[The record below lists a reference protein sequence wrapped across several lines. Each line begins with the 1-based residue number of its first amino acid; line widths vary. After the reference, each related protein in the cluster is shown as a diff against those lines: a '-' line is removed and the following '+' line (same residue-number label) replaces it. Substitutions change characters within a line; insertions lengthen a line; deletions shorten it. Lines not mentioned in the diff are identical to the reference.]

1 MKNINVIGTKYN
13 YRSVLS
19 VYKPVLILLQIT
31 GFDFKVFKF
40 RPSFNIIIKI
50 YYICLL
56 ICTLYITIFC
66 FILDLTY
73 HVWTILEYSISIIIL
88 MFYKS
93 KLTKFFNEM
102 TKIDVY
108 LRVHRK
114 HYVEHKNRTYIY
126 TIFLWIVRLIY
137 CCFYFSMFS
146 FPKKFFYYII
156 LHLSSFALDMNRV
169 WRFILLDTVRY
180 RLKLLRIRLEEDPHC
195 NYYLYVK
202 NRRNYN
208 ENKIQ
213 FCLYLYR
220 RIADMVDL
228 ITPELLNGSI
238 FVSVVC
244 SLPKLIINVY
254 HILLVIEG
262 HEETFSA
269 GFIVMH
275 IFQICFFIFSPC
287 IVVEMYAVEVEKM
300 RLFLMHRL
308 IDEKDPKIKEDLQLF
323 LNYTSLRTFS
333 YKIWRCFP
341 VNISLPIDIANMS
354 TSYVIVLINFTHLY
368 G

>member
-1 MKNINVIGTKYN
+1 MKSLNAIGFKYG
-13 YRSVLS
+13 SVLS
-19 VYKPVLILLQIT
+19 VYRPVLILLQIT
-31 GFDFKVFKF
+31 GFDFKIIKFKPAF
-40 RPSFNIIIKI
+40 DVIIKI
-50 YYICLL
+50 YYVFLL
-56 ICTLYITIFC
+56 ICTLYSTIIC
-66 FILDLTY
+66 FVLDLTY
-73 HVWTILEYSISIIIL
+73 HVWSLLEYGISIMIL

-93 KLTKFFNEM
+93 RLTKFFSEM
-102 TKIDVY
+102 SKIDIY

-114 HYVEHKNRTYIY
+114 HYIEHKNRTYVY
-126 TIFLWIVRLIY
+126 TIFLWVVRIIY
-137 CCFYFSMFS
+137 CGVYISVFS
-146 FPKKFFYYII
+146 FPKNFFFFVI
-156 LHLSSFALDMNRV
+156 LHFSSFALDLNRV

-180 RLKLLRIRLEEDPHC
+180 RLNLLRLRLEEDPEC

-202 NRRNYN
+202 DMRSCK
-208 ENKIQ
+208 ENKIR

-262 HEETFSA
+262 HESSDTA

-275 IFQICFFIFSPC
+275 MCQICFFIFSPC
-287 IVVEMYAVEVEKM
+287 IVVEMYAMEVEKL
-300 RLFLMHRL
+300 RLFLMHRI
-308 IDEKDPKIKEDLQLF
+308 IDEKDPKIKEDLDVF
-323 LNYTSLRTFS
+323 LNYTSIRTFRF
-333 YKIWRCFP
+333 KIWRCFP
-341 VNISLPIDIANMS
+341 VNISLPIDVANMC
-354 TSYVIVLINFTHLY
+354 TSYVIVIINFTHLY

>member
-1 MKNINVIGTKYN
+1 
-13 YRSVLS
+13 
-19 VYKPVLILLQIT
+19 
-31 GFDFKVFKF
+31 
-40 RPSFNIIIKI
+40 
-50 YYICLL
+50 
-56 ICTLYITIFC
+56 
-66 FILDLTY
+66 
-73 HVWTILEYSISIIIL
+73 
-88 MFYKS
+88 
-93 KLTKFFNEM
+93 
-102 TKIDVY
+102 
-108 LRVHRK
+108 
-114 HYVEHKNRTYIY
+114 
-126 TIFLWIVRLIY
+126 
-137 CCFYFSMFS
+137 
-146 FPKKFFYYII
+146 
-156 LHLSSFALDMNRV
+156 MNRV

-180 RLKLLRIRLEEDPHC
+180 RLKLLRIRLEEDPRC

-202 NRRNYN
+202 DMRNYT
-208 ENKIQ
+208 ENKIK
-213 FCLYLYR
+213 FCLHLYR

-254 HILLVIEG
+254 HILLVFEG

-287 IVVEMYAVEVEKM
+287 IVVEMYAMEVEKI

-308 IDEKDPKIKEDLQLF
+308 IDEKGRFSTNFNKEDLHIF
-323 LNYTSLRTFS
+323 FDYTSIRTFR

-341 VNISLPIDIANMS
+341 VNICLPIDIAS
-354 TSYVIVLINFTHLY
+354 ICTSYVIVLINFTHLY